1 MTEVGGSNSNSGSML
16 PAHLLE
22 RLEMRD
28 AQRRAA
34 AASSETT
41 EARKRGEA
49 SGEHIVLPPLNLL
62 NSEEE
67 EPIFAS
73 PAHNTPSYFLANMT
87 RAKAMLL
94 QRIDR
99 LEERCQVAEGAPELT
114 ERNKM
119 LDDLLDQIE
128 ELQRW
133 FSESSPHLK
142 PFDVQQARRNVDD
155 LKIRFQELRAS
166 IMPKRKF
173 KFGAS
178 AGRKPLTKSAA
189 SDNASIEI
197 NKAAPKKPADNLHP
211 TPISSEFSLSGLS
224 NRHDLRLPAIDR
236 ESDKDCLRDQSLCLT
251 DLTDCKVT
259 ITSSCG
265 NLMASRLSKCLIKI
279 LRPVG
284 SSVMLQDCVGCQ
296 FVLACR
302 QLRVHRTH
310 GSRFDVF
317 VASAPIIE
325 DSSDLLVGPWD
336 VGGDECFSGVLGDK
350 NHWKEVQDF
359 SCPTLVAAKAS
370 ESPNWS
376 LLPMEE
382 WLKS

>member
-22 RLEMRD
+22 RLEVRD

-34 AASSETT
+34 AASSDTT

-49 SGEHIVLPPLNLL
+49 SGEHIILPPLNLL

-73 PAHNTPSYFLANMT
+73 PAHNTPSFFLANMT
-87 RAKAMLL
+87 RAKEMLL
-94 QRIDR
+94 QRINR
-99 LEERCQVAEGAPELT
+99 LEERCQVTEGAPELT

-155 LKIRFQELRAS
+155 LKTRFQELRTS
-166 IMPKRKF
+166 IMPKRRF

-178 AGRKPLTKSAA
+178 VVKKPLTKSTAA
-189 SDNASIEI
+189 ENASIET
-197 NKAAPKKPADNLHP
+197 NKSPKKPAATLQP
-211 TPISSEFSLSGLS
+211 AAGSSEFSLSGLS
-224 NRHDLRLPAIDR
+224 NRHDLRLPANDR

-251 DLTDCKVT
+251 DLTDCKVI

-279 LRPVG
+279 LRPVS
-284 SSVMLQDCVGCQ
+284 SSVLLQDCVECQ

-302 QLRVHRTH
+302 QLRVHRTQ

-325 DSSDLLVGPWD
+325 DSSNLLVGPWN
-336 VGGDECFSGVLGDK
+336 VGGDGCFSGVLGDK
-350 NHWKEVQDF
+350 NHWNEVQDF
-359 SCPTLVAAKAS
+359 SCPTLVAEKAS